1 MKPTNNG
8 NCKNGDSGHHYWRG
22 VITAPREF
30 HEKVHSRMTH
40 SGQGFWTK
48 SEEKYFRILSCISS
62 IFFYLRESMKNS
74 TEKNDWTALRPET
87 NFVELTTPTL
97 WIQIPEK
104 VWKKKKNPPIGTW
117 AAILEFFDLFTHFG
131 NHTGSQRKKLH
142 FPCQSLSFYYPLIYA
157 VNHHKRM
164 CDVSWIIKG
173 WWWLFSS
180 LKCSFYPK

>member
-8 NCKNGDSGHHYWRG
+8 NCKNGDSGHHYWRRCNNRFSR
-22 VITAPREF
+22 VSWKSALQDDSFRSRFLNKITGKIFQNFEL
-30 HEKVHSRMTH
+30 
-40 SGQGFWTK
+40 
-48 SEEKYFRILSCISS
+48 YFLN
-62 IFFYLRESMKNS
+62 FFFICESMKNS

-142 FPCQSLSFYYPLIYA
+142 FPCQSLSFYYPLI
-157 VNHHKRM
+157 
-164 CDVSWIIKG
+164 
-173 WWWLFSS
+173 
-180 LKCSFYPK
+180 

>member
-1 MKPTNNG
+1 MEIAKTVILVIIIG
-8 NCKNGDSGHHYWRG
+8 GG

>member
-1 MKPTNNG
+1 MEIAKTVILVIIIG
-8 NCKNGDSGHHYWRG
+8 GG

-104 VWKKKKNPPIGTW
+104 VWKKKR
-117 AAILEFFDLFTHFG
+117 ILRLAPE
-131 NHTGSQRKKLH
+131 Q
-142 FPCQSLSFYYPLIYA
+142 QSLNFLTFSRTLAIIQE
-157 VNHHKRM
+157 VNEKSCIFHASH
-164 CDVSWIIKG
+164 
-173 WWWLFSS
+173 
-180 LKCSFYPK
+180 